1 MESKAASQN
10 VHEEYCRVLNIDIP
24 LYHTTEVAPAV
35 PFTLHLAHHTLS
47 SDTVGNKYLL
57 RKGIVDPLQNK
68 ENGQLYL
75 SMLDDCNNTIYSSE
89 LIQESTIGKIQMFL
103 KLWGWDRNNDRIIE
117 RWETRYITIPTR
129 GIGDICKDVALFRVC
144 ILQSS
149 QNL

>member
-1 MESKAASQN
+1 MLSATSLSTQSGSYGGVYSHTIHAPKYKRITVNTIHSMTQDATLISRMESKAASQN

-57 RKGIVDPLQNK
+57 RKGNVDPLQNK

-103 KLWGWDRNNDRIIE
+103 K
-117 RWETRYITIPTR
+117 
-129 GIGDICKDVALFRVC
+129 
-144 ILQSS
+144 
-149 QNL
+149 